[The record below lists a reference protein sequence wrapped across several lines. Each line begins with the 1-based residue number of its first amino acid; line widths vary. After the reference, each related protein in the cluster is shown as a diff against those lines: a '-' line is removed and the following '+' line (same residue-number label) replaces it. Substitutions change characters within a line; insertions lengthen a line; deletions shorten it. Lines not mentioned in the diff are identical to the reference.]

1 MQITDLAKE
10 QQIPVLLRLAFRPL
24 FLGAALFSAL
34 AIAWWGG
41 ILAGWLSV
49 KPALPLVFWHS
60 HEMLFGFGSAVVA
73 GFLLTAM
80 QNWTGLRAPH
90 GKPLAVLVACWLLAR
105 LANASP
111 LPLPVPLLMLLDLSF
126 LPLAAVLLARP
137 LIAARQYRNLFFIP
151 LLLVLTICN
160 ALMWLGLQPGYEQ
173 LQNHGAVSAVLLIT
187 LVMAIVGGRVL
198 PMFTANGTRTARV
211 PSLLWLD
218 RAALGACWLVFFYH
232 FLRLELWLPAPVAPV
247 LSGTAALLLAL
258 RAARWK
264 IWITWREPLL
274 WSLHLAYWCIPAG
287 LLLFTLRYAGLP
299 VTQSLAI
306 HMLTVG
312 GMGAMILSMMARV
325 SLGHT
330 GRPLKVPRWMPLGFA
345 AMIAAV
351 VCRVLLPL
359 HSSAGYQSGVL
370 LSALCWVFGFL
381 LFLLCYWKILTS
393 PRADGHP
400 G

>member
-1 MQITDLAKE
+1 MQITDLAQE
-10 QQIPVLLRLAFRPL
+10 QKIPVLLRLAFRPL

-34 AIAWWGG
+34 AIGWWGA
-41 ILAGWLSV
+41 ILAGWLQL

-60 HEMLFGFGSAVVA
+60 HEMVFGFGSAVVA

-90 GKPLAVLVACWLLAR
+90 GKPLALLVACWLVAR
-105 LANASP
+105 LANAAP
-111 LPLPVPLLMLLDLSF
+111 IQLPWPLLMLLDLTF

-137 LIAARQYRNLFFIP
+137 LLAARQYRNLFFIP

-160 ALMWLGLQPGYEQ
+160 ALMWLGLLPGYEQ
-173 LQNHGAVSAVLLIT
+173 LQTHGAVSAVLLIT
-187 LVMAIVGGRVL
+187 MVMAIVGGRVL

-211 PSLLWLD
+211 PSIIWLD

-232 FLRLELWLPAPVAPV
+232 FLRLELWLPPQIAPV
-247 LSGTAALLLAL
+247 LCGAAAVLLAV

-264 IWITWREPLL
+264 IWITWQEPLL
-274 WSLHLAYWCIPAG
+274 WSLHIAYWCIPVG
-287 LLLFTLRYAGLP
+287 LALFAARYAGFA
-299 VTQSLAI
+299 VTQSLAV
-306 HMLTVG
+306 HTLTVG
-312 GMGAMILSMMARV
+312 AMGAMILSMMSRV

-330 GRPLKVPRWMPLGFA
+330 GRMLKVPRSMPLGFA
-345 AMIAAV
+345 ALIAALI
-351 VCRVLLPL
+351 CRVLLPL
-359 HSSAGYQSGVL
+359 LSAGWYQTGVL
-370 LSALCWVFGFL
+370 LSALCWVFGFS
-381 LFLLCYWKILTS
+381 LFLLNYWKILTS

>member
-1 MQITDLAKE
+1 MQITDLAQE
-10 QQIPVLLRLAFRPL
+10 QKIPVLLRLAFRPL
-24 FLGAALFSAL
+24 FLGAASFSAL
-34 AIAWWGG
+34 AIAWWGA
-41 ILAGWLSV
+41 ILAGWVTV

-60 HEMLFGFGSAVVA
+60 HEMVFGFGSAVVA

-90 GKPLAVLVACWLLAR
+90 GKPLALLVTCWLLAR
-105 LANASP
+105 LANAAP
-111 LPLPVPLLMLLDLSF
+111 VALPLPLLMLIDLSF
-126 LPLAAVLLARP
+126 LPLAAGLLAKP
-137 LIAARQYRNLFFIP
+137 LIAAQQYRNLFFIP

-160 ALMWLGLQPGYEQ
+160 ALMWFGLTPGYEQ
-173 LQNHGAVSAVLLIT
+173 LQNHGSTSAVLLIT

-198 PMFTANGTRTARV
+198 PMFTANGTRTTRV
-211 PSLLWLD
+211 TSLVWLD
-218 RAALGACWLVFFYH
+218 RAALGSCWAVFGFH
-232 FLRLELWLPAPVAPV
+232 FFHLQTWMPTQVPFLLCTVAA
-247 LSGTAALLLAL
+247 TLLAV

-264 IWITWREPLL
+264 IWLTWQEPLL

-287 LLLFTLRYAGLP
+287 LALYAARYAGLA

-312 GMGAMILSMMARV
+312 AMGAMILSMMSRV

-330 GRPLKVPRWMPLGFA
+330 GRQLKVSRWMPLAFA
-345 AMIAAV
+345 ALIAAM

-359 HSSAGYQSGVL
+359 QSSQWYLTGVL
-370 LSALCWVFGFL
+370 ISAVCWVVGFM